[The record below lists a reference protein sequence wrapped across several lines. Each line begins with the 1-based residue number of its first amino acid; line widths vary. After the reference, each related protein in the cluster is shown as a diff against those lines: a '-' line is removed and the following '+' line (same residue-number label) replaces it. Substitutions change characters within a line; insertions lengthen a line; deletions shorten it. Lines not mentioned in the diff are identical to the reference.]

1 MDQRLVAWARAVKA
15 RAVRS
20 GSRHPVPPLWLFTDA
35 ARMPD
40 LLRVVRALPPGL
52 CGVVFRHDGAPDR
65 AALGRQVLR
74 ACRGRRLW
82 MTAAPPYVPGAGRHL
97 RRGARRGGGTAQPLT
112 ASAQPVT
119 ASAHGV
125 AELVRARRAGATA
138 VFLSPL
144 FPTASHPGS
153 PALGP
158 LRWSA
163 MAVAAR
169 PMVHGPALLALGGI
183 EASVVRRLPPRVGG
197 VGAIT
202 ALLAP

>member
-1 MDQRLVAWARAVKA
+1 M
-15 RAVRS
+15 
-20 GSRHPVPPLWLFTDA
+20 PPLWLFTDA

-82 MTAAPPYVPGAGRHL
+82 MTAAPPYIPGAGRHL
-97 RRGARRGGGTAQPLT
+97 RRGAGRAGATAQPLT
-112 ASAQPVT
+112 ATAQPLTAPAQPVT

-158 LRWSA
+158 VRWSA
-163 MAVAAR
+163 MAQAAR
-169 PMVHGPALLALGGI
+169 PKVPGPALLALGGI
-183 EASVVRRLPPRVGG
+183 EASVLRRLPPRVGG

-202 ALLAP
+202 ALLGP